1 MFAPGLVERS
11 HAAARMTFTRMALNN
26 PTTRIRVFGA
36 LEIAHPPAAPLR
48 PPTQRVL
55 ALLGYLIAHHD
66 VPHSRDKLV
75 DLLWP
80 DLAPRQGR
88 RMLSDTLWR
97 ARRLLTP
104 PAQPDT
110 PCLLIA
116 GDTVCLRADSSLWI
130 DLIAFEQYLHNLKQS
145 DHDAIERL
153 HAAVELYRG
162 EFVEEC
168 YDDWALYERE
178 RLRERYLSALQ
189 RVLAAEQ
196 ARGAYDQALLCA
208 LRLIAAD
215 PLREEAHRAL
225 MRLYHLLNR
234 TEEALRAFEQC
245 RALLEAELGVEPEA
259 ETLSLFEE
267 LRALHSRPL
276 GGPDI
281 APGALDRSPIAVT
294 ISNDLPFIGRQAARA
309 EVMEAVEQSLVGAG
323 GMVLV
328 TGPPGQGKSRLLR
341 EVAAGAAW
349 RGAQVSWGRGR
360 EDAQGQPFGPLHEAL
375 AGALTPLRARPRA
388 ASVS

>member
-1 MFAPGLVERS
+1 MFAPGLIERS
-11 HAAARMTFTRMALNN
+11 HAARITFTRMALNN
-26 PTTRIRVFGA
+26 PTTRIRVLGA

-104 PAQPDT
+104 PGHPDT
-110 PCLLIA
+110 PSLLIA
-116 GDTVCLRADSSLWI
+116 GDTVALRPDSSLWI
-130 DLIAFEQYLHNLKQS
+130 DLIAFEEYLHDLNES
-145 DHDAIERL
+145 DDGAVERL
-153 HAAVELYRG
+153 RAAVELYRG
-162 EFVEEC
+162 DFVEEC

-178 RLRERYLSALQ
+178 RLRELYLSALQ
-189 RVLAAEQ
+189 RLLAALT

-234 TEEALRAFEQC
+234 TEDALRAFEQC

-267 LRALHSRPL
+267 LRALHSRRL
-276 GGPDI
+276 GGVAHDE
-281 APGALDRSPIAVT
+281 
-294 ISNDLPFIGRQAARA
+294 AAH
-309 EVMEAVEQSLVGAG
+309 EAVILQE
-323 GMVLV
+323 
-328 TGPPGQGKSRLLR
+328 
-341 EVAAGAAW
+341 
-349 RGAQVSWGRGR
+349 
-360 EDAQGQPFGPLHEAL
+360 
-375 AGALTPLRARPRA
+375 
-388 ASVS
+388 